1 MISSV
6 EILSPRNVKEKLN
19 IYTYNVYYTDENSK
33 SYLITDRE
41 LFEMCEREIERR
53 NKE

>member
-6 EILSPRNVKEKLN
+6 EILSPRSVKEKLDV
-19 IYTYNVYYTDENSK
+19 YTHNVYYTDETGK

-53 NKE
+53 NKV